1 MNERWRMN
9 QFLNLSR
16 VLFCRT
22 KRRKWS
28 KIAFVY
34 KNLKSTSSSKFSLR
48 WIMWIAYQRA
58 RIHIPIPCWIPLIV
72 ILLAFYVVSLRNAAK
87 KCLMARFCQNWLDS
101 TFCWD
106 ISSWQSCVG
115 TCSMHQWFLKWG
127 ESNTSVDARDNTN
140 GIEFFENDRQEWP
153 VKLFPV
159 SANPW

>member
-1 MNERWRMN
+1 
-9 QFLNLSR
+9 
-16 VLFCRT
+16 
-22 KRRKWS
+22 
-28 KIAFVY
+28 
-34 KNLKSTSSSKFSLR
+34 
-48 WIMWIAYQRA
+48 MWIAYQRA

-115 TCSMHQWFLKWG
+115 TCSMHRWFFKWG

-140 GIEFFENDRQEWP
+140 GIKNFSRTT
-153 VKLFPV
+153 VKSDPLNCFP
-159 SANPW
+159 SQRILGKSCPKILQTQLKLQKNIYLRILP